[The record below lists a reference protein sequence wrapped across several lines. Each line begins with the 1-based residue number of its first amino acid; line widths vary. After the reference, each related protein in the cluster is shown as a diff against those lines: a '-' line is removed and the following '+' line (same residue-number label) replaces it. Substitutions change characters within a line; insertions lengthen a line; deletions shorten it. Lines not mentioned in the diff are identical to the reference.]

1 MFPELAERYQ
11 DEKAKMAK
19 QITDPALIDPADLPQ
34 RIAARGERPVLE
46 PEKQPETVL
55 YDPDKPEKFY

>member
-1 MFPELAERYQ
+1 
-11 DEKAKMAK
+11 MAK

-34 RIAARGERPVLE
+34 RIATRGERPVLE
-46 PEKQPETVL
+46 PEQQPETVP